1 VAGPV
6 AKLKSRWTA
15 AANSILPRVRGA
27 PENIAQG
34 AARAAIFV
42 MYFSFFLL
50 ISINNS

>member
-6 AKLKSRWTA
+6 AKLKSSWTA

-34 AARAAIFV
+34 AARRHICHVFQL
-42 MYFSFFLL
+42 LL
-50 ISINNS
+50 IDFDQ